1 MSNSSTSSAA
11 ASSDDLAAP
20 DDDLPQTKLI
30 DGFGRVHADLRISV
44 TDRCNFR
51 CAYCMPEEG
60 MTWVDRSDLLS
71 FEEIERVTSVLV
83 DRAGVGSVRLTGGEP
98 TIRARLPL
106 LVEKL
111 AKLRVRATGKPIDL
125 SMTTNGAT
133 LALVADDLYQAG
145 LRRLNVSLDTL
156 DPERFRELTRRDEL
170 SKVLEGIDAAVA
182 AGFSPVKVNAVLM
195 RGINHDEVVPFLRL
209 GREKGVTIRFIE
221 FMPLDAQGEWTEDRV
236 VSRAEI
242 MEQAAAEFEFNVMER
257 GSSPAERFRFRDAE
271 EGTPGSEFG
280 IIASV
285 TEPFCESCD
294 RMRLSAEGQLR
305 NCLFGLDHVDLREIL
320 RGGGSDDDLL
330 AAVAGEVSG
339 KWAGHAIGQVN
350 FIRPSKSMSQLGG

>member
-1 MSNSSTSSAA
+1 MSLDQPAQNHDT
-11 ASSDDLAAP
+11 
-20 DDDLPQTKLI
+20 QKNTKQSVLV
-30 DGFGRVHADLRISV
+30 DKFDRVHSDLRISV

-60 MTWVDRSDLLS
+60 MTWVDRADLLS
-71 FEEIERVTSVLV
+71 FEEIERITALLV
-83 DRAGVGSVRLTGGEP
+83 NRAGVGSVRLTGGEP

-106 LVEKL
+106 LVAKL
-111 AKLRVRATGKPIDL
+111 SKLRVRATGEPIDI

-133 LALVADDLYQAG
+133 LALIADDLYQAG

-156 DPERFRELTRRDEL
+156 DPARFLELTRRDEL
-170 SKVLEGIDAAVA
+170 TRVLEGIDAAVE
-182 AGFSPVKVNAVLM
+182 AGFAPVKVNAVLM
-195 RGINHDEVVPFLRL
+195 RGINHDEVSRFLQL
-209 GREKGVTIRFIE
+209 GRDKGVTIRFIE
-221 FMPLDAQGEWTEDRV
+221 FMPLDAQGEWTEERV

-242 MEQAAAEFEFNVMER
+242 LEQAAAEFDFEPLER
-257 GSSPAERFRFRDAE
+257 GSSPAERFGYRDAVL
-271 EGTPGSEFG
+271 GSPGSEFG

-305 NCLFGLDHVDLREIL
+305 NCLFGLEHVDLRDIM
-320 RGGGSDDDLL
+320 RNGGSDDALL
-330 AAVAGEVSG
+330 AAVAGEVDR
-339 KWAGHAIGQVN
+339 KWAGHAIGQVH